1 MVNLKQRIMV
11 ITHDLVD

>member
-1 MVNLKQRIMV
+1 MANLKQRIMV